1 MYYYS
6 TVGNIVTT
14 HSALQEKNGFD
25 VVDVHF
31 ERPNEKGFDFL
42 DLSLPGEIVSKSFGF
57 SDDEI
62 LKLQRYARNNAA
74 IIWDFAQK
82 GGGENA

>member
-6 TVGNIVTT
+6 TVDNIVTT